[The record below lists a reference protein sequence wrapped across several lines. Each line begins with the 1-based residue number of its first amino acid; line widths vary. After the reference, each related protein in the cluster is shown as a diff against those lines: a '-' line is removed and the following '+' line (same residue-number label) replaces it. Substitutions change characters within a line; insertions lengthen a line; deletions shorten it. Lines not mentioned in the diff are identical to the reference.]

1 MTEREAVRKSVE
13 LISELHVLYDST
25 KNKIGAI
32 LPVASLESL
41 YNKFHGTELGETLKP
56 LNKADVLLGE
66 ISPYL
71 TLFTAGVIDEDEVIK
86 RFDKRSERALGGI
99 SIIDYVTQAT
109 VYLKAYSNPL
119 NSLDEI
125 MTILSAKFMNPEII
139 PC

>member
-13 LISELHVLYDST
+13 LISELHVLYGAT
-25 KNKIGAI
+25 KDRISIAF
-32 LPVASLESL
+32 PVVSLEVL
-41 YNKFHGTELGETLKP
+41 YNKFHGTELGDTLKP

-66 ISPYL
+66 IAPFL

-86 RFDKRSERALGGI
+86 RFDKRSKTALGGM
-99 SIIDYVTQAT
+99 SIVDYVIQVTM
-109 VYLKAYSNPL
+109 YLKAYSSPL

-125 MTILSAKFMNPEII
+125 MTLLSAKFMNSEII